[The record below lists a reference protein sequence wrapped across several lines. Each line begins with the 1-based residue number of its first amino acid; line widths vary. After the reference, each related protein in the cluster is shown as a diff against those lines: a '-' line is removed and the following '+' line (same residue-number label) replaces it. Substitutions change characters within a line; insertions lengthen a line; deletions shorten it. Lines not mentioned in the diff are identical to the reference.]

1 MMQTVWCLE
10 DESSVRELELYT
22 LCSAGFDAAGF
33 ECAEELF
40 VALREKHPDLLLLD
54 IMLPDADGITVLKR
68 IRMNPDITGL
78 PVILAT
84 AKGTEM
90 DKVTGLDNGAD
101 DYLVK
106 PFGMMEMI
114 SHIRAV
120 LRRTGDKPNE
130 NAVLF
135 GGIRLSVTA
144 HTVWIDETQLELSM
158 KEFELLRLLLIHPG
172 RVYTR
177 EELLAAVWDSNFT
190 GETRTVDMHIA
201 NLRTKLGEKGRM
213 IKTVRGLGYKM
224 ELPV

>member
-1 MMQTVWCLE
+1 
-10 DESSVRELELYT
+10 
-22 LCSAGFDAAGF
+22 
-33 ECAEELF
+33 
-40 VALREKHPDLLLLD
+40 
-54 IMLPDADGITVLKR
+54 
-68 IRMNPDITGL
+68 MNPDITGL

-201 NLRTKLGEKGRM
+201 NLRTKLGKKGRM

>member
-1 MMQTVWCLE
+1 MQTVWCLE

-144 HTVWIDETQLELSM
+144 HTVSM
-158 KEFELLRLLLIHPG
+158 KPS
-172 RVYTR
+172 
-177 EELLAAVWDSNFT
+177 WS
-190 GETRTVDMHIA
+190 
-201 NLRTKLGEKGRM
+201 
-213 IKTVRGLGYKM
+213 
-224 ELPV
+224 